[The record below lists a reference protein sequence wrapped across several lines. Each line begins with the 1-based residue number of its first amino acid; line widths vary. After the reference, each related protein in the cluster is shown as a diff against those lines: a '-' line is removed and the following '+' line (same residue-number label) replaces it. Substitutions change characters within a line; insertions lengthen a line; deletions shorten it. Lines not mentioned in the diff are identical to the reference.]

1 MFVLL
6 KIKGFNYDKM
16 SACTIVF
23 EGSKEEVDRQKKV
36 IYRLAPEHG
45 GLFSGEKN
53 GENGYILTF
62 CIAYVRDFGTN
73 YSYVAESM
81 ETSCPWSKVNTLQAK
96 VRARMIASCES
107 RGIKGKALFLS
118 FRVTQI
124 YETGACVYI
133 YFGFNY
139 AANGVSRDK
148 AVQLYEEIET
158 EARDEVMKNG
168 GSLTHHHGIGKIRKA
183 FMNRVLSPASITY
196 IRDMK

>member
-1 MFVLL
+1 
-6 KIKGFNYDKM
+6 
-16 SACTIVF
+16 
-23 EGSKEEVDRQKKV
+23 
-36 IYRLAPEHG
+36 
-45 GLFSGEKN
+45 
-53 GENGYILTF
+53 
-62 CIAYVRDFGTN
+62 
-73 YSYVAESM
+73 M
-81 ETSCPWSKVNTLQAK
+81 ETSCPWSKVSTLQAK
-96 VRARMIASCES
+96 VRARMITSCEA

-139 AANGVSRDK
+139 ATNGIPRDK
-148 AVQLYEEIET
+148 AVELYEEIET

-183 FMNRVLSPASITY
+183 FMNRVLSPTSINY